1 MTTSPAR
8 RPVPRPTKLSEPFW
22 RACAEGRLLHQ
33 RCSDC
38 GAAVFKPQAFCPR
51 CLSNS
56 IEWKESSGRGVV
68 NTFSVVW
75 RPQTPA
81 FQVPYVV
88 AVIELEEGYQMMSN
102 IVNCDVDAVHCDMP
116 VSVVFEPV
124 DADEDVVLPFFEPR
138 R

>member
-1 MTTSPAR
+1 MTTSVPS

-22 RACAEGRLLHQ
+22 RGCAEGRLLHQ

-51 CLSNS
+51 CLSTS
-56 IEWKESSGRGVV
+56 LTWQESSGHGVV

-81 FQVPYVV
+81 FEVPYVV
-88 AVIELEEGYQMMSN
+88 AVIELREGHQMISN
-102 IVNCDVDAVHCDMP
+102 VVNCDVDAVHCGMP
-116 VSVVFEPV
+116 VTVTFRPI
-124 DADEDVVLPFFEPR
+124 APDVVLPFFEPSR
-138 R
+138 